1 MRLDVVESLLKDD
14 DLLERLRDGF
24 LRKMPDLDK
33 LYSKFYKVKSGVKRH
48 YANLG
53 DVVKVYHLVI
63 HSQKIIDYLTKVRKL
78 S

>member
-14 DLLERLRDGF
+14 DLLERLRDDF

-48 YANLG
+48 HA
-53 DVVKVYHLVI
+53 HL
-63 HSQKIIDYLTKVRKL
+63 
-78 S
+78 